1 MHRRP
6 RRNFKFQPR
15 HDQLESRRLLSTV
28 YSTNWSGY
36 GAATN
41 LSSPATGS
49 VTAVSGSW
57 VVPTVTAPRRGTY
70 YSSAWVGIDGLSDS
84 TVEQIGTEQDVS
96 KGTAHYDAWWEM
108 YSSGLGQPEQVIS
121 GFKIKPGDSITASVQ
136 YTGSGNFALK
146 ITDTTENES
155 FTTTQN
161 TNVTQSPTASQ
172 SSAEWIVEAPSVGGR
187 QASLANFGTITFS
200 NASATIN
207 PGSGAITGPIND
219 SAWQNEAIDMITSRG
234 ACWIRRRRSNSARHG
249 IHRDLRRHCRA
260 ASRRRRGDSAA
271 DSSHEPRLAR
281 ASDRPGDDGRIL
293 RCGPHRPGEEGR
305 IRPDRF
311 VAVALTRGVLVG
323 GWIEVGDRGAGPRV
337 APLLPLRRSP
347 ERIASPIPAK
357 LENASVSS
365 DLSATRPRAP
375 HGWVAHGP

>member
-1 MHRRP
+1 MHRRTHLKF
-6 RRNFKFQPR
+6 RFQPR

-41 LSSPATGS
+41 LSAPATGS

-96 KGTAHYDAWWEM
+96 RGTAHYDAWWEM

-121 GFKIKPGDSITASVQ
+121 GFTIKPGDSITASVN

-146 ITDTTENES
+146 ITDSTRNES

-161 TNVTQSPTASQ
+161 TNATQSPTAAQ
-172 SSAEWIVEAPSVGGR
+172 SSAEWIVEAPTVGGG
-187 QASLANFGTITFS
+187 QSSLANFGTITFS

-207 PGSGAITGPIND
+207 PGSGTVTGGINN

-234 ACWIRRRRSNSARHG
+234 SLLDSTSALNSG
-249 IHRDLRRHCRA
+249 
-260 ASRRRRGDSAA
+260 GT
-271 DSSHEPRLAR
+271 
-281 ASDRPGDDGRIL
+281 GFTVTY
-293 RCGPHRPGEEGR
+293 EG
-305 IRPDRF
+305 
-311 VAVALTRGVLVG
+311 T
-323 GWIEVGDRGAGPRV
+323 AGPTPSGGSLGGKALQPRTV
-337 APLLPLRRSP
+337 RT
-347 ERIASPIPAK
+347 IA
-357 LENASVSS
+357 VSLVPPTGQTTAVVFYGVVPTDPVKKDGS
-365 DLSATRPRAP
+365 RLS
-375 HGWVAHGP
+375 GSSSN